1 MFSCVEKDSPR
12 EKMLFVK
19 ALILC
24 LLLAV
29 LDQVTKELV
38 IYFIPKFSLVTI
50 IPGFFDLTYITNP
63 GAAWGMFANK
73 GLMLISISFFVMI
86 GMLLF
91 YRFLTEGWSERYYAI
106 AMIISGILG
115 NSYDRIFRSS
125 YGKLCDGQVVDFLS
139 FHIGD
144 ISWAVWP
151 SFNVADSAIC
161 VGVGIFILSNFL
173 RPEKTKNSAKNESEK
188 AA

>member
-1 MFSCVEKDSPR
+1 
-12 EKMLFVK
+12 MLFVK

-29 LDQVTKELV
+29 LDQLTKELV
-38 IYFIPKFSLVTI
+38 IHFIPKFSLVTV

-73 GLMLISISFFVMI
+73 GVMLLSISFAVLTA
-86 GMLLF
+86 MLVF

-106 AMIISGILG
+106 AMIISGIIG
-115 NSYDRIFRSS
+115 NSYDRVFRSS

-151 SFNVADSAIC
+151 SFNIADTAIC
-161 VGVGIFILSNFL
+161 IGVGIFILSNFL
-173 RPEKTKNSAKNESEK
+173 RPEKDKAENDAKKSA
-188 AA
+188 

>member
-1 MFSCVEKDSPR
+1 MFSHIEKDSQS
-12 EKMLFVK
+12 EKVLFVK

-38 IYFIPKFSLVTI
+38 IYFIPKFSLVTV

-73 GLMLISISFFVMI
+73 GIMLLSISFVVMAA
-86 GMLLF
+86 MLVF
-91 YRFLTEGWSERYYAI
+91 HRFLTEGWSERYYAI

-125 YGKLCDGQVVDFLS
+125 YGKLCDGEVVDFLS

-144 ISWAVWP
+144 IPWAVWP
-151 SFNVADSAIC
+151 SFNIADSAIC
-161 VGVGIFILSNFL
+161 IGVGIFIFSNFI
-173 RPEKTKNSAKNESEK
+173 RPEKDKSENDSEK
-188 AA
+188 TA

>member
-63 GAAWGMFANK
+63 GAAWGLFANK

-86 GMLLF
+86 GMILF

-173 RPEKTKNSAKNESEK
+173 RPEKTKNGAKNESEK